1 MFDNLAQA
9 TAALF
14 DAPVMSLI
22 LTWLAFEIGRSAQ
35 RSVGGSPLA
44 NPVLIAVVLVIP
56 VLKAC
61 GVSYDTYMRG
71 AGFIHFLLG
80 PAAVALAVPIYAN
93 RERIRESLRGLLA
106 GVAAGATVACASA
119 VALAWWL
126 GGSPE
131 VVRSI
136 APKSVTAPIA
146 IGISEG
152 IGGRPS
158 MTVVFVIMT
167 GIMAAMFSGWI
178 FDWLGVRDWAARGVA
193 AGVAGH
199 GIATAQIL
207 SVNQNAGAFAGLSI
221 GLTGLFTALLL
232 PLATQLLP
240 LVVRVN

>member
-1 MFDNLAQA
+1 VIDALRQA
-9 TAALF
+9 AGGLF
-14 DAPVMSLI
+14 DAPVTSLI
-22 LTWLAFEIGRSAQ
+22 LTWLAFEVGRSVQ
-35 RSVGGSPLA
+35 RNCNGSPLA
-44 NPVLIAVVLVIP
+44 NPVLIAVVLIIP
-56 VLKAC
+56 VLQAC
-61 GVSYDTYMRG
+61 GVPYDTYMRG

-80 PAAVALAVPIYAN
+80 PAAVALAVPIYDN
-93 RERIRESLRGLLA
+93 RERIRESLRGLIA

-126 GGSPE
+126 GGSGD

-136 APKSVTAPIA
+136 APKSVTTPIA

-167 GIMAAMFSGWI
+167 GIIAAMFSGRI

-232 PLATQLLP
+232 PIAMHLLP
-240 LVVRVN
+240 LFMRVN

>member
-1 MFDNLAQA
+1 VIDDLTQA
-9 TAALF
+9 ARALF
-14 DAPVMSLI
+14 EAPVTSLI
-22 LTWLAFEIGRSAQ
+22 VTWLAFEVGRSVQ
-35 RSVGGSPLA
+35 RGFGGSALA

-56 VLKAC
+56 VLEAC
-61 GVSYDTYMRG
+61 GVSYDTYLRG

-80 PAAVALAVPIYAN
+80 PAAVALAVPIYDN
-93 RERIRESLRGLLA
+93 RERIRETMGSLLA
-106 GVAAGATVACASA
+106 GVAVGATVACASA

-126 GGSPE
+126 GASGD

-136 APKSVTAPIA
+136 APKSVTTPIA

-152 IGGRPS
+152 VGGRPS

-167 GIMAAMFSGWI
+167 GIMAAMFSGRI
-178 FDWLGVRDWAARGVA
+178 FDWLGVRDWAARGIA

-221 GLTGLFTALLL
+221 GLTGLFTAVLLPVVMHLL
-232 PLATQLLP
+232 PLFM
-240 LVVRVN
+240 RIN